1 MEAIFKS
8 RITQLN
14 PSIGTNT
21 HEIVI
26 NRLIELWQSETEES
40 RKLFNDVAERL
51 AKYDN
56 PVPPTIYYDNSR
68 LSFRCIVT
76 DKDKTKNKTL
86 FRHKDRTIVL
96 QRRAEWL
103 KFNR

>member
-1 MEAIFKS
+1 MVMQTFKS

-14 PSIGTNT
+14 PSVGSNT

-26 NRLIELWQSETEES
+26 NRLIELWETETEES
-40 RKLFNDVAERL
+40 RKLFNDIAERL

-56 PVPPTIYYDNSR
+56 PKRPPILYDNHKKEFYSR
-68 LSFRCIVT
+68 VRKNNSDLFSKYGATQKIVY
-76 DKDKTKNKTL
+76 DKVT
-86 FRHKDRTIVL
+86 
-96 QRRAEWL
+96 EWL